1 MESRKKLKDEQM
13 RSILFEYYESK
24 GKRLRFFEE
33 FCFGRKTRADA
44 LLVTEEEMGA
54 IKYTYEDFLKDHPDI
69 THPDYTEDEVKME
82 LLKATI
88 NVVLSITRGVR
99 RDYV

>member
-1 MESRKKLKDEQM
+1 MNANTNPKTKLAVMVYDPDM
-13 RSILFEYYESK
+13 PPI
-24 GKRLRFFEE
+24 
-33 FCFGRKTRADA
+33 
-44 LLVTEEEMGA
+44 LVTEEEMYA
-54 IKYTYEDFLKDHPDI
+54 IKYTFEGFLREHPDVS
-69 THPDYTEDEVKME
+69 HPSYTEDEVKME

>member
-1 MESRKKLKDEQM
+1 MNNNTNPKIELTAFVYDPAM
-13 RSILFEYYESK
+13 PPI
-24 GKRLRFFEE
+24 
-33 FCFGRKTRADA
+33 
-44 LLVTEEEMGA
+44 LVTEEEMHA
-54 IKYTYEDFLKDHPDI
+54 IKYTFDDFLKDHPDI
-69 THPDYTEDEVKME
+69 THPDHTEDEVKME

>member
-1 MESRKKLKDEQM
+1 MNTNTNSKIKLAAMVYDPAM
-13 RSILFEYYESK
+13 PPI
-24 GKRLRFFEE
+24 
-33 FCFGRKTRADA
+33 
-44 LLVTEEEMGA
+44 LVTEEEMYA
-54 IKYTYEDFLKDHPDI
+54 IKYTFEDFLNDHSDI

>member
-1 MESRKKLKDEQM
+1 MNNNTNPKIKLAAMVYDPAM
-13 RSILFEYYESK
+13 PPI
-24 GKRLRFFEE
+24 
-33 FCFGRKTRADA
+33 
-44 LLVTEEEMGA
+44 LVTEEEMYA
-54 IKYTYEDFLKDHPDI
+54 IMHTFESFLKDHPDI
-69 THPDYTEDEVKME
+69 AYPDYTEDEVKME

>member
-1 MESRKKLKDEQM
+1 MNKNTNPKIELAAMVYDPAM
-13 RSILFEYYESK
+13 PPI
-24 GKRLRFFEE
+24 
-33 FCFGRKTRADA
+33 
-44 LLVTEEEMGA
+44 LVTEEEMYA
-54 IKYTYEDFLKDHPDI
+54 IKYTFDDFLKEHPDI
-69 THPDYTEDEVKME
+69 THPDYTDEEVKME

>member
-1 MESRKKLKDEQM
+1 MNKNTNTKIELAAMVYDTAM
-13 RSILFEYYESK
+13 PPI
-24 GKRLRFFEE
+24 
-33 FCFGRKTRADA
+33 
-44 LLVTEEEMGA
+44 LVTEEEMCA

-69 THPDYTEDEVKME
+69 THPSYTEDEVKME

-99 RDYV
+99 REFI

>member
-1 MESRKKLKDEQM
+1 MNKNTNPKIKLAVMVYDPAM
-13 RSILFEYYESK
+13 PPI
-24 GKRLRFFEE
+24 
-33 FCFGRKTRADA
+33 
-44 LLVTEEEMGA
+44 LVTEEEMRA
-54 IKYTYEDFLKDHPDI
+54 IKYTFDDFLKDHPDI
-69 THPDYTEDEVKME
+69 THPDYTDEEVKME

>member
-1 MESRKKLKDEQM
+1 MNKNTNTKIELVAMVYDPAM
-13 RSILFEYYESK
+13 PPI
-24 GKRLRFFEE
+24 
-33 FCFGRKTRADA
+33 
-44 LLVTEEEMGA
+44 LVTEEMYA
-54 IKYTYEDFLKDHPDI
+54 IEYTFEGFLKDHPDI

>member
-1 MESRKKLKDEQM
+1 MNNNTNPKIELAAMVYDPAM
-13 RSILFEYYESK
+13 PPI
-24 GKRLRFFEE
+24 
-33 FCFGRKTRADA
+33 
-44 LLVTEEEMGA
+44 LVTEEEMYA
-54 IKYTYEDFLKDHPDI
+54 IQYTYEDFLKDRPDI
-69 THPDYTEDEVKME
+69 THPDYTDEEVKME

>member
-1 MESRKKLKDEQM
+1 MNKNTNSKIKLAAMVYDPAM
-13 RSILFEYYESK
+13 PPI
-24 GKRLRFFEE
+24 
-33 FCFGRKTRADA
+33 
-44 LLVTEEEMGA
+44 LVTEEEMGA

-69 THPDYTEDEVKME
+69 THPDYTDDEVKME

>member
-1 MESRKKLKDEQM
+1 MNKNTNHKIKLAAMVYDPAM
-13 RSILFEYYESK
+13 PPI
-24 GKRLRFFEE
+24 
-33 FCFGRKTRADA
+33 
-44 LLVTEEEMGA
+44 LVTEDEMHA
-54 IKYTYEDFLKDHPDI
+54 IKHTFEGFLDKHPDI
-69 THPDYTEDEVKME
+69 SHPSYTEDEVKIQ

>member
-1 MESRKKLKDEQM
+1 MNKNNNSKIKLAAM
-13 RSILFEYYESK
+13 VYGPAMPPI
-24 GKRLRFFEE
+24 
-33 FCFGRKTRADA
+33 
-44 LLVTEEEMGA
+44 LVTEEEMYA
-54 IKYTYEDFLKDHPDI
+54 IKYTFEDFLNKHPDVS
-69 THPDYTEDEVKME
+69 HPSYTEDEVKMQ

>member
-1 MESRKKLKDEQM
+1 MNKNINSKIKLAAMVYDPAM
-13 RSILFEYYESK
+13 PPI
-24 GKRLRFFEE
+24 
-33 FCFGRKTRADA
+33 
-44 LLVTEEEMGA
+44 LVTKEEMYA
-54 IKYTYEDFLKDHPDI
+54 IKYTFDDFLKDHPDI
-69 THPDYTEDEVKME
+69 THPSYTKDEVKME

>member
-1 MESRKKLKDEQM
+1 MNKNIDPKIKLAAMVYDPAM
-13 RSILFEYYESK
+13 PPI
-24 GKRLRFFEE
+24 
-33 FCFGRKTRADA
+33 
-44 LLVTEEEMGA
+44 LVTEEEMYA
-54 IKYTYEDFLKDHPDI
+54 IKYVFEGFLKDHPDI

-88 NVVLSITRGVR
+88 NVVLSLTRGVR

>member
-1 MESRKKLKDEQM
+1 MKKNTNPKIELAAMVYDPAM
-13 RSILFEYYESK
+13 PPI
-24 GKRLRFFEE
+24 
-33 FCFGRKTRADA
+33 
-44 LLVTEEEMGA
+44 LVTEEEMYA
-54 IKYTYEDFLKDHPDI
+54 IKYTFEGFLRKHPNVS
-69 THPDYTEDEVKME
+69 HPSYTEDEVKME